1 MDNLDKLDK
10 LADIYFQSENTHSY
24 ADTEEEL
31 KEDITAAFKA
41 GYKVCMEEW
50 RKCFLSCSSP
60 YCADKFPTVEIN
72 GIMGNMDKVDK
83 SIR

>member
-1 MDNLDKLDK
+1 MDNITQDKEIVKNGDKLDK

-41 GYKVCMEEW
+41 GYKACEAEFVKLYGQFWEV
-50 RKCFLSCSSP
+50 K
-60 YCADKFPTVEIN
+60 K
-72 GIMGNMDKVDK
+72 
-83 SIR
+83 

>member
-41 GYKVCMEEW
+41 GYKACEAEFVKLFGQFWEV
-50 RKCFLSCSSP
+50 K
-60 YCADKFPTVEIN
+60 K
-72 GIMGNMDKVDK
+72 
-83 SIR
+83 

>member
-1 MDNLDKLDK
+1 MDKLDK

-41 GYKVCMEEW
+41 GYKACEAEFAKLFGQFWEV
-50 RKCFLSCSSP
+50 K
-60 YCADKFPTVEIN
+60 K
-72 GIMGNMDKVDK
+72 
-83 SIR
+83 